1 MTTWKWLV
9 LQFLHSK
16 TSDIL
21 NGMNCTLSFF
31 PPESLN
37 MEANSDEDRSLQF
50 LAYIS
55 VFYHAILLSAVC
67 FCSLSDNMSHSLSN
81 FTPTDFL
88 KELLDTGGP
97 LILHSIKPSLS
108 SAPSN
113 RSRTS
118 RSRKN
123 LHLNPLDLHND
134 TPTYLCSAPAWL
146 GSAGLWDFPLV

>member
-50 LAYIS
+50 LVYIS

-123 LHLNPLDLHND
+123 LHTPIHND
-134 TPTYLCSAPAWL
+134 TPTNLCSAPAWL